1 MSLCIFVLQKKE
13 KENKVFLLF
22 LERLGFFGDE
32 ERFRKGKM
40 GLSVGRTC
48 SQQQSIVWIKCSSVI
63 QLLPS
68 WFCAV
73 VGSGGELGWN
83 SLQNT
88 MTLMR
93 WWGELCLKRTS
104 RNNTSKMNSQDNSAS
119 SSQSEVGVLGLAFY
133 LHYKYDS
140 WGLLGRV
147 EVCLCQILGTAVWR
161 VMRKWAPPVES
172 RGLIK

>member
-1 MSLCIFVLQKKE
+1 MSWGILFNCSLDLEYDSDASWEDAVAGQFVSANSLVVVSIVSRHSHFATALEMLLCILGLQKKE
-13 KENKVFLLF
+13 KEIKVFLFF
-22 LERLGFFGDE
+22 LERLGFFGEE

-40 GLSVGRTC
+40 GLSVGKTC

-63 QLLPS
+63 QLCPS

-93 WWGELCLKRTS
+93 WWGELCLKITS
-104 RNNTSKMNSQDNSAS
+104 RNNASKMNSQDNSAS
-119 SSQSEVGVLGLAFY
+119 SSQ
-133 LHYKYDS
+133 
-140 WGLLGRV
+140 
-147 EVCLCQILGTAVWR
+147 
-161 VMRKWAPPVES
+161 
-172 RGLIK
+172 